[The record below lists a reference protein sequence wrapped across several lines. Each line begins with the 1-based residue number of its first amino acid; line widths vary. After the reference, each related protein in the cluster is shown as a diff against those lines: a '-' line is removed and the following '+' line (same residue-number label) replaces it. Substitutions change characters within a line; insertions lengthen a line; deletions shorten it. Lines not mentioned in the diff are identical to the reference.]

1 MAEPINL
8 APVRVHAVSV
18 PVRRPPNSIAGPD
31 EMMLQLGENGG
42 VQVDVFGRD
51 AQGNELHESREM
63 QEDEY
68 EEMRKGY
75 LRAEL
80 ATMPPFSSFK
90 SGNTIGRVVG
100 ETAPSAVPASQA
112 NPPIEA
118 ETEEEGITGEQILD
132 GIQLGLDVV
141 GLIPVVGEVADIA
154 SGVISLFRGDYVG
167 AGLSLLSAI
176 PFVGYLGT
184 AGKAT
189 RYGAKMAE
197 ASGKAGKEVV
207 DRAAKEA
214 AEKKARDA
222 AARKQEQG
230 ARITPKK
237 LRRVEPKCFNPRN
250 SKRYKKMSETDQKEY
265 LREYARQLKRQQDSI
280 NSMSA
285 KDFASARAM
294 FNDAKKVSRNGG
306 RNPKAAA
313 AQGAYR
319 SKRAGEIK
327 DSIYESIR
335 RKNPQGD
342 PKAARAEAADRT
354 NEIMDSLAALHE
366 PDMVAGGWHEPTPS
380 SLGNKGVN
388 SAIGGSW
395 NQKGRVKL
403 LQDAAEKA
411 VARGDGSDIMNV
423 ELKICPPGRKGK

>member
-8 APVRVHAVSV
+8 APMQVHAVSV

-100 ETAPSAVPASQA
+100 ETAPLAVPASQA

-154 SGVISLFRGDYVG
+154 SGIISLFRGDYVG

-176 PFVGYLGT
+176 PFVGYAGT
-184 AGKAT
+184 AGKLARRAT
-189 RYGAKMAE
+189 NIADTAKKSEKAE
-197 ASGKAGKEVV
+197 EAATVTSKAGETSGKKPATAATDAPRKNTDTPGGKSTPKTPLKCGQRSTYGKLSDFDAASVKMERDHIPPQAALIQRAKDIALAKGVKLSPNQIESLAGKIERHGQAVSIP
-207 DRAAKEA
+207 KEIHRSGVTNSNPNNRSA
-214 AEKKARDA
+214 SRDL
-222 AARKQEQG
+222 QG
-230 ARITPKK
+230 IAHKEGASHRENM
-237 LRRVEPKCFNPRN
+237 RR
-250 SKRYKKMSETDQKEY
+250 SD
-265 LREYARQLKRQQDSI
+265 
-280 NSMSA
+280 
-285 KDFASARAM
+285 
-294 FNDAKKVSRNGG
+294 
-306 RNPKAAA
+306 
-313 AQGAYR
+313 
-319 SKRAGEIK
+319 
-327 DSIYESIR
+327 
-335 RKNPQGD
+335 KNH
-342 PKAARAEAADRT
+342 RC
-354 NEIMDSLAALHE
+354 LAALQKATG
-366 PDMVAGGWHEPTPS
+366 DIGKIT
-380 SLGNKGVN
+380 NK
-388 SAIGGSW
+388 
-395 NQKGRVKL
+395 QYDKFLEKL
-403 LQDAAEKA
+403 LTDTL
-411 VARGDGSDIMNV
+411 S
-423 ELKICPPGRKGK
+423 GKRTNNPWNGIL

>member
-1 MAEPINL
+1 M
-8 APVRVHAVSV
+8 
-18 PVRRPPNSIAGPD
+18 
-31 EMMLQLGENGG
+31 
-42 VQVDVFGRD
+42 
-51 AQGNELHESREM
+51 
-63 QEDEY
+63 
-68 EEMRKGY
+68 
-75 LRAEL
+75 
-80 ATMPPFSSFK
+80 
-90 SGNTIGRVVG
+90 
-100 ETAPSAVPASQA
+100 
-112 NPPIEA
+112 
-118 ETEEEGITGEQILD
+118 
-132 GIQLGLDVV
+132 V

-154 SGVISLFRGDYVG
+154 SGIISLFRGDYVG

-313 AQGAYR
+313 AQDAYR

-335 RKNPQGD
+335 RKKPQGD